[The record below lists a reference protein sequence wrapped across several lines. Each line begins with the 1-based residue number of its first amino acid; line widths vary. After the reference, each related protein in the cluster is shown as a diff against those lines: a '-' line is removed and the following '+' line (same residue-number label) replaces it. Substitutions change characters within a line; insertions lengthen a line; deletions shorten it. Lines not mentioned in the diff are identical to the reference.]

1 MKAVTFIR
9 LDSKRVPRKSVS
21 PLAGRPL
28 FDYALSTMN
37 DVKGLDEI
45 LVFSSEDFIK
55 DSISPGVDYT
65 FVQREKYLDGDVTFN
80 VVMNEAIKHID
91 SEFVLYFCVTSP
103 FMKSET
109 VDDII
114 DNVESGK
121 YDSGLAVK
129 ASQSFC
135 WYDGAPLN
143 YDPTKTIP
151 FTQDLS
157 PVLVETSGL
166 YVFKKE
172 LFENFGRRIGDNPY
186 LKQVDEIEGH
196 DIDYPIDFTLA
207 EYYLEN
213 ELV

>member
-21 PLAGRPL
+21 PLQGRTL
-28 FDYALSTMN
+28 FDYSLSTMN
-37 DVKGLDEI
+37 KVEGIDEI
-45 LVFSSEDFIK
+45 LVFASEDFIK
-55 DSISPGVDYT
+55 DTVSPDVDYT
-65 FVQREKYLDGDVTFN
+65 FVQRDKFLDGDVTFN
-80 VVMNEAIKHID
+80 TVMTEAIKHID
-91 SEFVLYFCVTSP
+91 SEFILYFCVTSP
-103 FMKSET
+103 FITREV

-114 DNVESGK
+114 DNVESGE

-135 WYDGAPLN
+135 WYDGKPLN

-151 FTQDLS
+151 FTQDLN

-172 LFENFGRRIGDNPY
+172 LFENYGRRIGDNPY
-186 LKQVDEIEGH
+186 LKQVDEVVGH

-207 EYYLEN
+207 EYYLEKG
-213 ELV
+213 LV